1 MSSHHAKIHYRHSSG
16 SYADRSYSRDH
27 EIHFK
32 GGIVLR
38 ASAAPDYGGSSDA
51 VDPEDAFTGAL
62 SACHMLTF
70 LAVAA
75 VRGFEVAEYV
85 DEAEGTLARNAEGK
99 MAMTRVVLRPRVSF
113 RGRQPTAA
121 ELAMLHERA
130 HQGCFIAN
138 SVKTEV
144 IIDTAGV

>member
-1 MSSHHAKIHYRHSSG
+1 MSSHHAKVRYRHSSG
-16 SYADRSYSRDH
+16 SYADKSYSRDH

-38 ASAAPDYGGSSDA
+38 ASSAPEYGGSADA

-62 SACHMLTF
+62 SSCHMLTF

-75 VRGFEVAEYV
+75 VKGFEVSEYI
-85 DEAEGTLARNAEGK
+85 DEAEGTLDKNAEGR
-99 MAMTRVVLRPRVSF
+99 MAMTRVTLRPRVTFS
-113 RGRQPTAA
+113 GRQPTTE

-130 HQGCFIAN
+130 HKACFIGN

-144 IIDTAGV
+144 VIEPSES